1 MPIEEIIVILH
12 DNFLIMNKIHFAAI
26 IAALLFTGC
35 ANEFNKVYTTNNV
48 PYKYEYAKECFA
60 KGKWTRT
67 TTLLTDLIVVLKGTE
82 NAQESLYMLA
92 MAQYNSK
99 DYEGAAATFKRYYS
113 SYPKGDFAENAE
125 FYIGQSPKPAPS
137 SASLNCRTNWFA
149 KNCITP
155 SFIMTSVHIS
165 EIAVLVRTTTRLA
178 LLRRKTH

>member
-99 DYEGAAATFKRYYS
+99 DYEGAAATFKRYS
-113 SYPKGDFAENAE
+113 RHTPKVILQRMPN
-125 FYIGQSPKPAPS
+125 
-137 SASLNCRTNWFA
+137 
-149 KNCITP
+149 
-155 SFIMTSVHIS
+155 FI
-165 EIAVLVRTTTRLA
+165 
-178 LLRRKTH
+178 